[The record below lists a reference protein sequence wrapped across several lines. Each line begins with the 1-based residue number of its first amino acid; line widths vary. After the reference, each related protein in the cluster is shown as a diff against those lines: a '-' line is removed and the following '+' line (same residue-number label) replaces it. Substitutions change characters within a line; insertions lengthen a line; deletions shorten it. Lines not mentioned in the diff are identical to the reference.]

1 MAFCCVD
8 RLFTLMN
15 RVKVG
20 GSGRK
25 LGGWDPGPSSWE
37 RSPLSLRWL
46 MATGRKALLAFLESF
61 LLASADGALVNQ
73 VARAGLAI
81 EGKPLV
87 CVKYTQQ
94 I

>member
-1 MAFCCVD
+1 
-8 RLFTLMN
+8 MN

-37 RSPLSLRWL
+37 RSPLSLHWL
-46 MATGRKALLAFLESF
+46 MAIGKQALLAFLESF
-61 LLASADGALVNQ
+61 LLASAYSALVNQ

-81 EGKPLV
+81 KFKPLG
-87 CVKYTQQ
+87 CVKYAQQ